1 MLFISLILH
10 SYSYIQT
17 CLVFIPLSN
26 GNIRYL
32 QFKTCKSQLLI
43 ILFQI
48 SIVLGL
54 LPNLIF
60 YMNIYKIASD
70 TPAVAF
76 SILTS
81 CSHSTTKRQSCEK
94 ISIIR
99 LARQKCGGICK
110 SMIDFMSGF
119 SCHCASAAVKDLKN
133 VGFSHLEHYPVPPI
147 VLTAIPS
154 PLGKFWNEQI
164 YVTIESV
171 WLSVRGKELQGICW
185 QLQS

>member
-1 MLFISLILH
+1 MLFLSLILH
-10 SYSYIQT
+10 SYSYVQT
-17 CLVFIPLSN
+17 CLAFIPLSN
-26 GNIRYL
+26 NNSNIRYL
-32 QFKTCKSQLLI
+32 QFKTCKSQLLV

-48 SIVLGL
+48 VPGL

-60 YMNIYKIASD
+60 YTNIYKIASD

-76 SILTS
+76 SILTF
-81 CSHSTTKRQSCEK
+81 CSHSTTKRQSCKK

-119 SCHCASAAVKDLKN
+119 SCHGSRAAVKDLKN

-147 VLTAIPS
+147 GLTAIPS
-154 PLGKFWNEQI
+154 PLGQF
-164 YVTIESV
+164 
-171 WLSVRGKELQGICW
+171 
-185 QLQS
+185 